1 MASIPR
7 ILAVDNTQQIGNI
20 LRGAL
25 ILLDRRYILVEVPN
39 GEDALAELSNVQ
51 VDLMVTSYTLPQI
64 TGTELAARAI
74 RVSAGTPV
82 IVLAAP
88 DDPSVSSET
97 LANASYTFMVRPV
110 GDQFLR
116 ALRVGLDGEA
126 AVTAQEGDTR
136 QEGGLNIGNVPEIE
150 EKALR
155 EHLVP
160 MMRETS
166 ALGAFV
172 ADRMGRVV
180 VTEGITG
187 YFDIGICAATLA
199 PAFAHTIDLRD
210 LLGGNA
216 ATLQYYDGDNYDIFA
231 IALGLHYFAV
241 LIFDGN
247 KRPAFGPVT
256 NFGRKEADGLITKLG
271 PEKAWGYR
279 RQVNVI
285 TQSMPVVEANDAGSA
300 PPPEDKPPSAP
311 PAEEETQPVE
321 VASRTDAL
329 KLDPLDDLDPDKLFS
344 QDVDESQ
351 FDDLFSED
359 DLKKDDIFSGGNNVS
374 FDEAMN
380 LGILD
385 E

>member
-1 MASIPR
+1 MASVPR
-7 ILAVDNTQQIGNI
+7 ILAVDNTHQIGNI

-25 ILLDRRYILVEVPN
+25 VLLDRRYILVEVPN
-39 GEDALAELSNVQ
+39 ADDALAELSNAQ
-51 VDLMVTSYTLPQI
+51 VDLLVTAYSLPNT
-64 TGTELAARAI
+64 TGLDLAARAI

-88 DDPSVSSET
+88 NDPSVDSDQ
-97 LANASYTFMVRPV
+97 LASASFTFLVRPV
-110 GDQFLR
+110 GDEFLR

-136 QEGGLNIGNVPEIE
+136 REGGLNIGSVPEVDE
-150 EKALR
+150 RTLR

-180 VTEGITG
+180 LTEGITG
-187 YFDIGICAATLA
+187 YFDVGLCAATLA
-199 PAFAHTIDLRD
+199 PSFTHTIELRD

-216 ATLQYYDGDNYDIFA
+216 ASLQYYDGSNYDVFA

-241 LIFDGN
+241 LIFDGT
-247 KRPAFGPVT
+247 KRPQFGPVT
-256 NFGRKEADGLITKLG
+256 NYGRKEAEGLIEKLG
-271 PEKAWGYR
+271 EEKAWGYR
-279 RQVNVI
+279 RQVSVI
-285 TQSMPVVEANDAGSA
+285 TQSMPVLGDEMPVEDTSA
-300 PPPEDKPPSAP
+300 QTEPKPD
-311 PAEEETQPVE
+311 EQDTQPTIPE
-321 VASRTDAL
+321 ERTAAL
-329 KLDPLDDLDPDKLFS
+329 QLDPLDELDPDKLFS
-344 QDVDESQ
+344 QDIDESE
-351 FDDLFSED
+351 FDSLFSED
-359 DLKKDDIFSGGNNVS
+359 DLKQDEIFRGGDNVS